1 MRKKMRLLYI
11 LPAVVLFAGCASTPP
26 PIEEPLP
33 VLVEE
38 EKPVTITDRWP
49 DERYIFAKQVQPI
62 GYVPAPPDLA
72 TKLIID
78 IGTQSWHHYKNG
90 NHIKSGVVATG
101 SSGTSTPR
109 GSFRAGIKQRYKRSS
124 LYPRPRGGAPM
135 NYAIQVRGDI
145 FLHEGYLPG
154 YPASH
159 GCIRV
164 WTSDA
169 KYLWKNIRR
178 GDKIVII

>member
-1 MRKKMRLLYI
+1 MKIFYLLP
-11 LPAVVLFAGCASTPP
+11 LLLVAGCASTPP
-26 PIEEPLP
+26 PIEEPLL

-38 EKPVTITDRWP
+38 EKPITPTERWP
-49 DERYIFAKQVQPI
+49 DERYAWAKQKQ
-62 GYVPAPPDLA
+62 YVPPAPPPPDLA
-72 TKLIID
+72 TKLVID
-78 IGTQSWHHYKNG
+78 INSQSWHHFEHG
-90 NHIKSGVVATG
+90 NLIKSGVVSTG
-101 SSGTSTPR
+101 FSGTSTPR
-109 GSFRAGIKQRYKRSS
+109 GYFRAGIKQRYKRSS
-124 LYPRPRGGAPM
+124 LYPVRKNGTRGGAPM

-169 KYLWKNIRR
+169 KYLWKNIGR
-178 GDKIVII
+178 GDKIVVI

>member
-1 MRKKMRLLYI
+1 MRLLYI
-11 LPAVVLFAGCASTPP
+11 LPLMLLFAGCASTPP
-26 PIEEPLP
+26 PIERPLP
-33 VLVEE
+33 KIVEE
-38 EKPVTITDRWP
+38 EKPITPTERWP
-49 DERYIFAKQVQPI
+49 DERYIWAKQKQ
-62 GYVPAPPDLA
+62 YVPSAPPAPDLA
-72 TKLIID
+72 TKLVID
-78 IGTQSWHHYKNG
+78 INSQSWHHFEHG
-90 NHIKSGVVATG
+90 NLMNSGVVSTG

-109 GSFRAGIKQRYKRSS
+109 GHFRAGIKQRYKRSS
-124 LYPRPRGGAPM
+124 LYPKPRGGAPM

-169 KYLWKNIRR
+169 KYLWRNIRR
-178 GDKIVII
+178 GDKIVVI